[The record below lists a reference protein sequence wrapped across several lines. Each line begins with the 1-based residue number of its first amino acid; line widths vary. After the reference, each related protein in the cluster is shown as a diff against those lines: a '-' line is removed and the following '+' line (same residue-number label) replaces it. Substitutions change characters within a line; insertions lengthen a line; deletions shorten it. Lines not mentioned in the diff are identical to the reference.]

1 MNSLTRTL
9 LIALSVVAVAAV
21 PAALGQAVS
30 AAVAQE
36 EAKARLAFDVAKRF
50 FRNENYASAIE
61 RLEAF
66 SLQYPDSLLK
76 PEAVLME
83 NQARFQLGQF
93 EGVVTELQGGLSA
106 AGTWSDRYLFWIG
119 EAQFA
124 LGQFA
129 KSAEAYGLLIENY
142 PESVRALEAA
152 LGQAQAYY
160 QLDELK
166 QLIATLEPA
175 DGPFQKSANATP
187 TAELVIDG
195 RLLLANAYFELR
207 ELGAARLLL
216 ENLSDEGLS
225 PERFWQKYH
234 LLASVY
240 LAEKSLDQALSGATN
255 LVQLARGI
263 ADPVFTAR
271 SADFH
276 GDVLRQMEKP
286 DEAILVYE
294 QNLTTN
300 APVDWRR
307 SALLKIADVYVE
319 GDRLSNAVQRL
330 ERFFIQH
337 PNDPATGLSH
347 MTLGELRLRQFYSLP
362 EAGRPKSTNLL
373 SEAVGHFD
381 VVLQSGSDKDLMGK
395 SWAGRGWAL
404 WEWGTLSGRAFQIK
418 AAGDAFTNAVHELPR
433 SREQAVAQFKV
444 ADCLFLGSEHASAI
458 SNYWAAINITT
469 NTVGRDDRLVDRALY
484 QIVRAG
490 VVRLDLPSA
499 GQAVSNLLEW
509 FPNSFYSDRSMLLY
523 GQSLNRQ
530 GKPSEAREVLAS
542 FAKAFPQSSLLAE
555 THLAVARTH
564 VMDGSWVSSILE
576 YDRWVTNYP
585 THKALSQA
593 EFDRA
598 WLNHQAGNS
607 AKAFQLF
614 TNYIERYPTNRL
626 APLAQ
631 KWIADFHF
639 QSGKFA
645 EAELG
650 YRLLFENTNL
660 LELAGNLAWEARLSA
675 GRSAFF
681 RQNHGVAETL
691 LTAVVNATNAPLEEV
706 ARAEF
711 YLGDV
716 AAEQTSRT
724 PTNLVE
730 AVNHYQRVARE
741 MTNSPLNA
749 AAWGRLGDCH
759 LQLGE
764 LGQASAAYQAV
775 TELPGADVTTRSQ
788 AKLGLA
794 RVLVEQADAAGE
806 TAESERILEQA
817 LDHCREIVFGGN
829 LRSANEKMDPY
840 WVKEAGLM
848 AGRLAKRL
856 GQAEQEKKL
865 YTRLAEELPTM
876 PLWQTKLDA
885 LNGKTNAPVV
895 PKPPQ
900 PTSP

>member
-319 GDRLSNAVQRL
+319 GDRLSNA
-330 ERFFIQH
+330 
-337 PNDPATGLSH
+337 
-347 MTLGELRLRQFYSLP
+347 
-362 EAGRPKSTNLL
+362 
-373 SEAVGHFD
+373 
-381 VVLQSGSDKDLMGK
+381 
-395 SWAGRGWAL
+395 
-404 WEWGTLSGRAFQIK
+404 
-418 AAGDAFTNAVHELPR
+418 
-433 SREQAVAQFKV
+433 
-444 ADCLFLGSEHASAI
+444 C
-458 SNYWAAINITT
+458 
-469 NTVGRDDRLVDRALY
+469 
-484 QIVRAG
+484 
-490 VVRLDLPSA
+490 
-499 GQAVSNLLEW
+499 
-509 FPNSFYSDRSMLLY
+509 LLY
-523 GQSLNRQ
+523 
-530 GKPSEAREVLAS
+530 
-542 FAKAFPQSSLLAE
+542 
-555 THLAVARTH
+555 
-564 VMDGSWVSSILE
+564 
-576 YDRWVTNYP
+576 
-585 THKALSQA
+585 
-593 EFDRA
+593 
-598 WLNHQAGNS
+598 
-607 AKAFQLF
+607 
-614 TNYIERYPTNRL
+614 
-626 APLAQ
+626 
-631 KWIADFHF
+631 
-639 QSGKFA
+639 
-645 EAELG
+645 
-650 YRLLFENTNL
+650 
-660 LELAGNLAWEARLSA
+660 
-675 GRSAFF
+675 
-681 RQNHGVAETL
+681 
-691 LTAVVNATNAPLEEV
+691 
-706 ARAEF
+706 
-711 YLGDV
+711 
-716 AAEQTSRT
+716 TS
-724 PTNLVE
+724 
-730 AVNHYQRVARE
+730 
-741 MTNSPLNA
+741 
-749 AAWGRLGDCH
+749 
-759 LQLGE
+759 
-764 LGQASAAYQAV
+764 
-775 TELPGADVTTRSQ
+775 
-788 AKLGLA
+788 
-794 RVLVEQADAAGE
+794 DAADE
-806 TAESERILEQA
+806 
-817 LDHCREIVFGGN
+817 
-829 LRSANEKMDPY
+829 
-840 WVKEAGLM
+840 
-848 AGRLAKRL
+848 
-856 GQAEQEKKL
+856 
-865 YTRLAEELPTM
+865 
-876 PLWQTKLDA
+876 
-885 LNGKTNAPVV
+885 
-895 PKPPQ
+895 
-900 PTSP
+900 